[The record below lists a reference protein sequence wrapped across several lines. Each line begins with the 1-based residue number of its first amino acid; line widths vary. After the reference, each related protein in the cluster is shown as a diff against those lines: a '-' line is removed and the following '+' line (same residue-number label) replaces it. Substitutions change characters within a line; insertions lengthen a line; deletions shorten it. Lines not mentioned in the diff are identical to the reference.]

1 HGWDL
6 MLKREVGKTRAIE
19 FGPGKA
25 VSAET
30 RKFRA
35 PQTAADALIRQRGI
49 SRHCA
54 PGNVPGHSVDTVGV
68 ALS

>member
-1 HGWDL
+1 

-35 PQTAADALIRQRGI
+35 HNGRRCANSPAGYLARP
-49 SRHCA
+49 CA